1 MPVPEQPK
9 THAYATRA
17 TLLYAA
23 FACAWI
29 LFSDKVVE
37 WLSNDPKQIV
47 LYSTLKGLVFVA
59 VSALALWLALRHGD
73 GQPPRPA
80 EESVEGV
87 ESVERPSFPW
97 RSTLAAG
104 LAILALTALG
114 IFYNVRQQEELEL
127 ARLRAIADLKAQQIV
142 GWLRERRND
151 ANFIARARYLAE
163 AYGRWHGHRDA
174 ASGERLRQDL
184 LEFIQYN
191 GFHGAKLLDAGATQV
206 FWDSE
211 NSPGVVTPELR
222 AAAERAWREHQPI
235 HVGPYLDA
243 GNRLHLDFV
252 VALPVARVAVG
263 PSVVL
268 HVDLRAGL
276 FPQLQTWPG
285 PSRSGEVVWFRRDGD
300 DLLFLNELRHRADT
314 AMKLRVPMARSQTL
328 AAQVLRGDAR
338 LGQAVKGV
346 DYRGVPVFGVVHAIP
361 GSDWFVLAKIDES
374 ELYDGAYRN
383 AVWIIL
389 AGLLA
394 LFALGTGVYLSRQR
408 RELAIAERVRQS
420 QVERLRA
427 LRLLAAIADSSD
439 DAIFALDLEG
449 RFILFNRAAE
459 RFTGRNQESLLGRD
473 ESNLFPPDVAGEKM
487 AVSREVMD
495 GNLTLAFQ
503 EDIAMSGGIRT
514 FLTTKG
520 PLHDKEGKTIGLYGI
535 ARDITERQQAE
546 AALRREV
553 ALNQRYLDTVQTLM
567 VALDAE
573 GRITMINHKG
583 CELLGYEEAEL
594 LGKNWFMDCLPQP
607 LGMETVYPLFCHI
620 MAGELE
626 AAEYFENTILC
637 RDGRQCLIAWH
648 NAYFTD
654 SEGRIVGTL
663 SSGEDISERKRVE
676 EQLRKLAQAVEQ
688 SPESIAITDLDGH
701 IEYVNEAFVANTGY
715 SREEVIGQ
723 NPRVLHSGK
732 TPRATYEAL
741 WSALTQ
747 GQPWKGEFINRRRD
761 GSEYTEFAIITP
773 LRQADGRIS
782 HYVAVKEDISEK
794 KRLGAELDEYRH
806 HLEDLVTKRTRQLAV
821 AKDAAEAAN
830 RAKSA
835 FLANMS
841 HEIRTP
847 MNAIIG
853 LTHLLRRDGATPPQA
868 ERLSKIDGAAQHL
881 LSIINDVLDLSKIEA
896 GRLELEQRDFAL
908 AAVLDQVRSLIGE
921 SAAGKGLRI
930 EVDGDDVPLW
940 LRGDVTRLRQALLNY
955 AGNAV
960 KFTEQGTITLR
971 ARLLEERD
979 DWLLVRFEVQDSGTG
994 IDPEKLP
1001 SLFQAFEQ
1009 ADVSTTR
1016 KYGGTGLGLAIT
1028 RRLAGLMGG
1037 EVGVESTP
1045 GRGSLFWFTV
1055 RLTRGHG
1062 VLPDLPEARGE
1073 SAETELRQ
1081 SRGGARLLLAED
1093 NAINREVALELL
1105 HGAGLAVDTAAD
1117 GRAAL
1122 EKARTGDYDL
1132 ILMDIQMP
1140 VMDGLEATR
1149 VIRALPGWE
1158 TRPILAMTA
1167 NAFDEDRAA
1176 CDAAGMNDFVAKPV
1190 DPDALYTALLKWL
1203 PARAPTP
1210 HPALPTAATQE
1221 DVDSAAPLEDW
1232 PGFDARRCLLSVGG
1246 RSDRCVRML
1255 DKFAVL
1261 HSEDVSHIRQ
1271 KLDAGQVEEAY
1282 LLAHTLKGV
1291 AATLGLVALQEKAM
1305 SLEQVL
1311 KPGGGAG
1318 TAASPAVS
1326 ADLLSP
1332 VERELG
1338 QAVARILGLS
1348 ARADRVASPP
1358 ACVQVDPAR
1367 LEQIVMELDAL
1378 LAEDNTRAGQ
1388 LLRESAPLLR
1398 AALGEHFDALA
1409 RQVENFDYDAAL
1421 VTLRARP

>member
-1 MPVPEQPK
+1 MPVPDKPK
-9 THAYATRA
+9 THAFATRA
-17 TLLYAA
+17 TLLYAT
-23 FACAWI
+23 FAGAWI

-59 VSALALWLALRHGD
+59 VSALALWLALRRGD
-73 GQPPRPA
+73 GGVVGARGENAETVIRPP
-80 EESVEGV
+80 
-87 ESVERPSFPW
+87 FPW
-97 RSTLAAG
+97 RSMLAAG
-104 LAILALTALG
+104 LAILALTVAG
-114 IFYNVRQQEELEL
+114 IFHNVRQQEDLEL

-142 GWLRERRND
+142 GWLQEREDD
-151 ANFIARARYLAE
+151 ASFIARARHLAE
-163 AYGRWHGHRDA
+163 NYQRWHERRDA
-174 ASGERLRQDL
+174 ASGERLRHDL
-184 LEFIQYN
+184 REFIQYS
-191 GFHGAKLLDAGATQV
+191 GFHGAQILDAGAKHV
-206 FWDSE
+206 FWDSD
-211 NSPGVVTPELR
+211 NPPGSVTPALR
-222 AAAERAWREHQPI
+222 AAAERAWREHKPA
-235 HVGPYLDA
+235 HVGPYRDA
-243 GNRLHLDFV
+243 GNRLHLDVV
-252 VALPVARVAVG
+252 VALPVASVGVG
-263 PSVVL
+263 PTVVL
-268 HVDLRAGL
+268 HVDLQAGL
-276 FPQLQTWPG
+276 FPQLQTWSG
-285 PSRSGEVVWFRRDGD
+285 PSHSGEVVWFRRDGD

-314 AMKLRVPMARSQTL
+314 AVNLRFPLSKSQAL
-328 AAQVLRGDAR
+328 AAQVLRGDAG

-346 DYRGVPVFGVVHAIP
+346 DYRGVPVFGVVHGIP
-361 GSDWFVLAKIDES
+361 GSEWYLLVKIDES
-374 ELYDGAYRN
+374 ELYADAYRN
-383 AVWIIL
+383 AVWIAL

-394 LFALGTGVYLSRQR
+394 LFSLGAGVYLSRQR

-420 QVERLRA
+420 QIERLRA

-459 RFTGRNQESLLGRD
+459 RVTGKTQEEVLGCD
-473 ESNLFPPDVAGEKM
+473 ESDMFPPDVADEKM

-495 GNLTLAFQ
+495 GNVSLTFQ
-503 EDIAMSGGIRT
+503 EDIALPGGIRT

-520 PLHDKEGKTIGLYGI
+520 PLHDREGKAIGLYGI
-535 ARDITERQQAE
+535 ARDISERQQAE
-546 AALRREV
+546 AALRHEV

-567 VALDAE
+567 VALDAD
-573 GRITMINHKG
+573 GSITMINHKG
-583 CELLGYEEAEL
+583 CELLGYAEEEL
-594 LGKNWFMDCLPQP
+594 LGKNWFTECLPQP
-607 LGMETVYPLFCHI
+607 LGMDVVYPVFRRI

-654 SEGRIVGTL
+654 SGGRIVGTL

-676 EQLRKLAQAVEQ
+676 AQLRKLAQAVEQ
-688 SPESIAITDLDGH
+688 SPESIVITDLAGH
-701 IEYVNEAFVANTGY
+701 IEYVNEAFLANTGY
-715 SREEVIGQ
+715 GREEVIGR
-723 NPRVLHSGK
+723 NPRVLQSGK

-741 WSALTQ
+741 WAALTR

-761 GSEYTEFAIITP
+761 GGEYTEFAIITP

-806 HLEDLVTKRTRQLAV
+806 HLEDLVAERTRQLAV
-821 AKDAAEAAN
+821 AKDSAETAN

-868 ERLSKIDGAAQHL
+868 ERLAKIDGAAQHL

-908 AAVLDQVRSLIGE
+908 VAVLDHVRSLIGE

-971 ARLLEERD
+971 ARLLEARGD
-979 DWLLVRFEVQDSGTG
+979 KLLVRFEVQDSGTG
-994 IDPEKLP
+994 IAPEKLP

-1016 KYGGTGLGLAIT
+1016 KHGGTGLGLAIT
-1028 RRLAGLMGG
+1028 RRLASLMGG

-1045 GRGSLFWFTV
+1045 GRGSTFWFTV
-1055 RLTRGHG
+1055 RLSRGHG
-1062 VLPDLPEARGE
+1062 VLPDAPEARGE
-1073 SAETELRQ
+1073 SAESELRRRR
-1081 SRGGARLLLAED
+1081 SGARLLLAED

-1105 HGAGLAVDTAAD
+1105 HGVGLAVDTAVD

-1122 EKARTGDYDL
+1122 EKVRTGDYDL

-1149 VIRALPGWE
+1149 AIRALPGWE

-1167 NAFDEDRAA
+1167 NAFDEDRAT
-1176 CDAAGMNDFVAKPV
+1176 CIAAGMNDFVAKPV
-1190 DPDALYTALLKWL
+1190 DPDALFAALLRWL
-1203 PARAPTP
+1203 PARAPT
-1210 HPALPTAATQE
+1210 LPPTLPIATE
-1221 DVDSAAPLEDW
+1221 ARVDTGRAAPLESW
-1232 PGFDARRCLLSVGG
+1232 PGFDPRRCLLSVGG
-1246 RSDRCVRML
+1246 RPDRCLRML
-1255 DKFAVL
+1255 DKFAGA
-1261 HSEDVSHIRQ
+1261 HSEDVSQIRQ
-1271 KLDAGQVEEAY
+1271 KLEAGQMEDAHR
-1282 LLAHTLKGV
+1282 LAHTLKGV
-1291 AATLGLVALQEKAM
+1291 AATLGLVALQEQAL
-1305 SLEQVL
+1305 SLELAL
-1311 KPGGGAG
+1311 KPG
-1318 TAASPAVS
+1318 AASAVVS
-1326 ADLLSP
+1326 TDLLSG
-1332 VERELG
+1332 VEQELR
-1338 QAVARILGLS
+1338 QAVAHIVSLPARIPG
-1348 ARADRVASPP
+1348 VASTP
-1358 ACVQVDPAR
+1358 ANVEGDPA
-1367 LEQIVMELDAL
+1367 QVVMELDAL
-1378 LAEDNTRAGQ
+1378 LAEDNARAGP
-1388 LLRESAPLLR
+1388 LLRDSAPLLR
-1398 AALGEHFDALA
+1398 AALGERYAALA
-1409 RQVENFDYDAAL
+1409 RQIENFDYDAAL
-1421 VTLRARP
+1421 VTLRSRP

>member
-1 MPVPEQPK
+1 MPVPEQAK
-9 THAYATRA
+9 THAFAIRA

-23 FACAWI
+23 FAGAWI

-47 LYSTLKGLVFVA
+47 LFSTLKGLVFVA
-59 VSALALWLALRHGD
+59 VTALALWLALRRGE
-73 GQPPRPA
+73 GRPA
-80 EESVEGV
+80 GATEDGAESVV
-87 ESVERPSFPW
+87 RPPFPW
-97 RSTLAAG
+97 RPMLAAG
-104 LAILALTALG
+104 LVILTLTAAG
-114 IFYNVRQQEELEL
+114 IFHNVRQQEDLEL

-142 GWLRERRND
+142 GWLQERGDD

-163 AYGRWHGHRDA
+163 DYQRWHERRDT
-174 ASGERLRQDL
+174 ASGERLRHDL
-184 LEFIQYN
+184 REFIQYS
-191 GFHGAKLLDAGATQV
+191 GFHGAQILDAGAERV
-206 FWDSE
+206 FWDSD
-211 NSPGVVTPELR
+211 TPPASITPALR
-222 AAAERAWREHQPI
+222 AAAERAWREHKPS
-235 HVGPYLDA
+235 HVGPYRDA
-243 GNRLHLDFV
+243 GNRPHLDFV
-252 VALPVARVAVG
+252 VALPVASVGVG
-263 PSVVL
+263 PTVVL
-268 HVDLRAGL
+268 HVDLQAGL

-300 DLLFLNELRHRADT
+300 DLLFLNALRHRADT
-314 AMKLRVPMARSQTL
+314 TVKLRLPLSQSQVL
-328 AAQVLRGDAR
+328 AAQVLRDDAK
-338 LGQAVKGV
+338 LGQVVKGV

-361 GSDWFVLAKIDES
+361 GSEWFLLAKIDES
-374 ELYDGAYRN
+374 ELYADAYRN
-383 AVWIIL
+383 AVWIAL

-394 LFALGTGVYLSRQR
+394 LFGLGTGVYLSRQR

-459 RFTGRNQESLLGRD
+459 QVTGKTQEEVLGCD
-473 ESNLFPPDVAGEKM
+473 ESDLFPPDVADEKM

-495 GNLTLAFQ
+495 GNVSLTFQ
-503 EDIAMSGGIRT
+503 EDIVLPGGIRT

-520 PLHDKEGKTIGLYGI
+520 PLHDREGKAIGLYGI

-546 AALRREV
+546 AALRHEV
-553 ALNQRYLDTVQTLM
+553 ALNQRYLDTVQTVM
-567 VALDAE
+567 VALD
-573 GRITMINHKG
+573 GDGGITMINRKG
-583 CELLGYEEAEL
+583 CELLGYAEDEL
-594 LGKNWFMDCLPQP
+594 LGKNWFTDCLPQP
-607 LGMETVYPLFCHI
+607 LGMATVYPMFRHI

-637 RDGRQCLIAWH
+637 RDGHQCLIAWH

-688 SPESIAITDLDGH
+688 SPESIVITDLAGR
-701 IEYVNEAFVANTGY
+701 IEYVNEAFQENSGY
-715 SREEVIGQ
+715 SREEILGQ
-723 NPRVLHSGK
+723 NPHILHSGK
-732 TPRATYEAL
+732 TPPATYEAL
-741 WSALTQ
+741 WAALTQ
-747 GQPWKGEFINRRRD
+747 GHPWKGEFINRRRD

-794 KRLGAELDEYRH
+794 KRLGVELDEYRH
-806 HLEDLVTKRTRQLAV
+806 HLEDLVSERTRQLAV

-868 ERLSKIDGAAQHL
+868 ERLTKIDGAAQHL

-908 AAVLDQVRSLIGE
+908 ATVLDHVRSLIGE
-921 SAAGKGLRI
+921 AAGAKGLNV
-930 EVDGDDVPLW
+930 EVDGGDVPPW

-960 KFTEQGTITLR
+960 KFTEQGTITLH
-971 ARLLEERD
+971 ARLLEAQD
-979 DWLLVRFEVQDSGTG
+979 DRLLVRFEVQDSGSG
-994 IDPEKLP
+994 IDPGKLP

-1045 GRGSLFWFTV
+1045 GRGSTFWFTV
-1055 RLTRGHG
+1055 RLARGHG
-1062 VLPDLPEARGE
+1062 VLPDVPEARGE
-1073 SAETELRQ
+1073 SAEAELRQ
-1081 SRGGARLLLAED
+1081 SRSGARLLLAED

-1105 HGAGLAVDTAAD
+1105 HGVGLAVDTATD

-1122 EKARTGDYDL
+1122 ESARTGDYDL

-1149 VIRALPGWE
+1149 AIRALPDWE

-1176 CDAAGMNDFVAKPV
+1176 CIAVGMNDFVAKPV
-1190 DPDALYTALLKWL
+1190 DPDALYAALLKWL
-1203 PARAPTP
+1203 PAHAPTLP
-1210 HPALPTAATQE
+1210 PSLPAAAE
-1221 DVDSAAPLEDW
+1221 ARMDMGSSATLESW
-1232 PGFDARRCLLSVGG
+1232 PGFDPRRCLLSVGG
-1246 RSDRCVRML
+1246 RPDRCVRLL
-1255 DKFAVL
+1255 DKFAGA

-1271 KLDAGQVEEAY
+1271 KLGAGQVEEAHR
-1282 LLAHTLKGV
+1282 LAHTLKGV
-1291 AATLGLVALQEKAM
+1291 AATLGLVALQEQAM
-1305 SLEQVL
+1305 SLELAL
-1311 KPGGGAG
+1311 KPGAGAA
-1318 TAASPAVS
+1318 TPPAVS
-1326 ADLLSP
+1326 ADLLSGL
-1332 VERELG
+1332 EQELR
-1338 QAVARILGLS
+1338 QAIAHILSLS
-1348 ARADRVASPP
+1348 ARIPSVASTP
-1358 ACVQVDPAR
+1358 AIVEGDPAQ
-1367 LEQIVMELDAL
+1367 LAQVVMELDAL
-1378 LAEDNTRAGQ
+1378 LAEDNSRAGP
-1388 LLRESAPLLR
+1388 LLRDSAPLLR
-1398 AALGEHFDALA
+1398 AALGERYVALA
-1409 RQVENFDYDAAL
+1409 RQIENFDYDAAL
-1421 VTLRARP
+1421 VTLRSRP

>member
-1 MPVPEQPK
+1 MPTPAQPK
-9 THAYATRA
+9 AHAFATRA

-23 FACAWI
+23 FAGAWI

-47 LYSTLKGLVFVA
+47 FYSTLKGLVFVA
-59 VSALALWLALRHGD
+59 VSALPLWLALCRGD
-73 GQPPRPA
+73 GRAPEPTGAGA
-80 EESVEGV
+80 EGAESVEQ
-87 ESVERPSFPW
+87 PSFPW
-97 RSTLAAG
+97 RATLAAG

-114 IFYNVRQQEELEL
+114 IFYNVRQQEDLEL
-127 ARLRAIADLKAQQIV
+127 ARLQAIADLKANQIV
-142 GWLRERRND
+142 GWLQERRDD

-163 AYGRWHGHRDA
+163 AYQRWHGRRDA

-184 LEFIQYN
+184 HEFIQYN
-191 GFHGAKLLDAGATQV
+191 GFHGAKLLDAGAEHI
-206 FWDSE
+206 FWDSD

-222 AAAERAWREHQPI
+222 AAATRAWREKKPI
-235 HVGPYLDA
+235 HIGPYRDA

-252 VALPVARVAVG
+252 VALPLEHASVG

-276 FPQLQTWPG
+276 FPRLQTWPG

-300 DLLFLNELRHRADT
+300 DLLFLNELRHRAD
-314 AMKLRVPMARSQTL
+314 AAVKLRLPLARSRVL

-338 LGQAVKGV
+338 LGEAVKGV

-361 GSDWFVLAKIDES
+361 GSDWYLLAKVDES
-374 ELYDGAYRN
+374 ELYADAYRN
-383 AVWIIL
+383 AVWIAL

-459 RFTGRNQESLLGRD
+459 RMTRRTQESLLGRD
-473 ESNLFPPDVAGEKM
+473 ESDLFPPDVASEKM

-495 GNLTLAFQ
+495 DNVPLTFQ
-503 EDIAMSGGIRT
+503 EDIAMPGGIRT

-520 PLHDKEGKTIGLYGI
+520 PLHDREGKTIGLYGI

-553 ALNQRYLDTVQTLM
+553 ALNQRYLDTVQTIM
-567 VALDAE
+567 IALDAD
-573 GRITMINHKG
+573 GRITMINRKG
-583 CELLGYEEAEL
+583 CELLGYAEDEL
-594 LGKNWFMDCLPQP
+594 LGRNWFKDCLPQP
-607 LGMETVYPLFCHI
+607 LGMEAVYPVFRRI

-626 AAEYFENTILC
+626 AAEYFENGILC
-637 RDGRQCLIAWH
+637 RDGHQRLIAWH

-654 SEGRIVGTL
+654 SEGHIIGTL
-663 SSGEDISERKRVE
+663 SSGEDISERKQVE

-701 IEYVNEAFVANTGY
+701 IEYVNEAFVANSGY
-715 SREEVIGQ
+715 SRAEVIGR
-723 NPRVLHSGK
+723 NPRVLQSSK
-732 TPRATYEAL
+732 TPRATYDAL
-741 WSALTQ
+741 WAALTQ

-773 LRQADGRIS
+773 LRQPDGRIT

-806 HLEDLVTKRTRQLAV
+806 HLEDLVSERTRQLAV
-821 AKDAAEAAN
+821 AKDAAETAN

-853 LTHLLRRDGATPPQA
+853 LTHLLRRDGATPAQA
-868 ERLSKIDGAAQHL
+868 ERLSKVDGAAQHL

-921 SAAGKGLRI
+921 SARGKGLRI
-930 EVDGDDVPLW
+930 EVDGDDVPPW

-971 ARLLEERD
+971 ARLLEECD
-979 DWLLVRFEVQDSGTG
+979 DRLLVRFEVQDSGTG

-1045 GRGSLFWFTV
+1045 GRGSTFWFTV
-1055 RLTRGHG
+1055 RLARGHG
-1062 VLPDLPEARGE
+1062 VLPDAPEVRGE

-1081 SRGGARLLLAED
+1081 SRGGTRLLLVED

-1105 HGAGLAVDTAAD
+1105 HGAGLAVETAAD

-1122 EKARTGDYDL
+1122 EKARSGDYAL

-1149 VIRALPGWE
+1149 AIRAMPGWE

-1167 NAFDEDRAA
+1167 NAFEEDHTA
-1176 CDAAGMNDFVAKPV
+1176 CIAVGMNDFVAKPV
-1190 DPDALYTALLKWL
+1190 DPGALYAALLKWL
-1203 PARAPTP
+1203 PARAPALP
-1210 HPALPTAATQE
+1210 PALPTVAAPGV
-1221 DVDSAAPLEDW
+1221 DVDSAALLESW

-1246 RSDRCVRML
+1246 RTDRCLRML
-1255 DKFAVL
+1255 DKFAGA

-1271 KLDAGQVEEAY
+1271 QLAAGQIEEAHR
-1282 LLAHTLKGV
+1282 LAHTLKGV
-1291 AATLGLVALQEKAM
+1291 AATLGLVDLQAQAL
-1305 SLEQVL
+1305 SLELAL
-1311 KPGGGAG
+1311 KPGAD
-1318 TAASPAVS
+1318 AAAPPVVS
-1326 ADLLSP
+1326 ADLLSA
-1332 VERELG
+1332 VEQVLS
-1338 QAVARILGLS
+1338 QAVARIVTLL
-1348 ARADRVASPP
+1348 ARIPSVAPTP
-1358 ACVQVDPAR
+1358 AVVEVDPAR
-1367 LEQIVMELDAL
+1367 LAQVVMELDAL
-1378 LAEDNTRAGQ
+1378 LAEDNTRAGH

-1398 AALGEHFDALA
+1398 AALGERYEVLA
-1409 RQVENFDYDAAL
+1409 RQVENFDYDTAL
-1421 VTLRARP
+1421 ATLHTPP